1 MESWIKDSDESA
13 AQGGSKVQ
21 RGKEPKGTNGSSIL
35 SLMVPGAFQSEA
47 YTPKTLALHI
57 FIFLLKL
64 DEAPSRV

>member
-21 RGKEPKGTNGSSIL
+21 RGKGTNGSSIL

-64 DEAPSRV
+64 DEAPSHV